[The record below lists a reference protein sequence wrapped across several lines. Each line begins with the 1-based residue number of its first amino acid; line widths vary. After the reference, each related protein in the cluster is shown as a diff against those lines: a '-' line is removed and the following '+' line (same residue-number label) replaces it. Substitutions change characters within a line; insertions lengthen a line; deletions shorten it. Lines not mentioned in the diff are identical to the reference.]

1 MVDGLNRGVGEKV
14 IWVPS
19 DDQETAPAIHAPSER
34 RWRAKELVEPLTAVA
49 IPSDQV
55 TTTFAFSGTL
65 AALGAGSRVPIIGG
79 VESTSKWVE
88 ELVP

>member
-1 MVDGLNRGVGEKV
+1 MTLTATTRASMQRQELTVRGAQG
-14 IWVPS
+14 
-19 DDQETAPAIHAPSER
+19 T
-34 RWRAKELVEPLTAVA
+34 AKELVEPLTAVA

-79 VESTSKWVE
+79 VESTSKGVE